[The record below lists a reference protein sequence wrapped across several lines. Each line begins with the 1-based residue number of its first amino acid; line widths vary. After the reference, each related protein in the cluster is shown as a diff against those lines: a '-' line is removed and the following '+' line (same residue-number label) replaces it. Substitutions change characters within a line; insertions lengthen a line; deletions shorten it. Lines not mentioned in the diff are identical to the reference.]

1 MFTSTRL
8 FLAGLTV
15 ALSAGACADFGKC
28 ASAQCAEDARIRAV
42 VMQRI
47 DQRPSLRFF
56 NIDVQASDR
65 DVYLLGLV
73 DTEIDRYQA
82 EQVASAVPGVK
93 RVYDGL
99 ELMGNGRH

>member
-8 FLAGLTV
+8 LLAGLAV

-28 ASAQCAEDARIRAV
+28 VSAGCVEDARIRAD
-42 VMQRI
+42 VMSRI
-47 DQRPSLRFF
+47 DHRPSLRFF

-65 DVYLLGLV
+65 AVYLGGLV

-82 EQVASAVPGVK
+82 GQIASAVPGVQ
-93 RVYDGL
+93 RVYNGL
-99 ELMGNGRH
+99 ELMGNGQH